1 MKRFASLLLIGS
13 LCGVALVAASK
24 TQKKK
29 SSTSN
34 LHVTQIAGKKL
45 FQLKNCVDCHTLA
58 KKADGKLTPVA
69 NKRDDAW
76 FSEHVAQESPIVL
89 QKAKSKRR
97 QKRVLKKEVAALD
110 DFLYQ
115 SKPEEKKQ
123 ISGLTED
130 VFDGAYLVYQNNCVN
145 CHSIAGAGKE
155 IAPDLTHIAKEH
167 GDKEW
172 LIKNLINPQ
181 QFAPESL
188 MPKFNKL
195 PEADLE
201 KIAEYL
207 LTLE

>member
-1 MKRFASLLLIGS
+1 MRKTIFSSLFVIFCFAFLAISPRH
-13 LCGVALVAASK
+13 
-24 TQKKK
+24 QEKKLDN
-29 SSTSN
+29 SN
-34 LHVTQIAGKKL
+34 LRVTQIAGKKL
-45 FQLKNCVDCHTLA
+45 FDLKNCVDCHTLA
-58 KKADGKLTPVA
+58 QKAEGKLTPVA

-76 FSEHVAQESPIVL
+76 FSEHVAKESPIVL
-89 QKAKSKRR
+89 QNAKSKRR

-115 SKPEEKKQ
+115 SKPGENKQ
-123 ISGLTED
+123 IAGLTED
-130 VFDGAYLVYQNNCVN
+130 IFDGAYLVYQNNCIN

-155 IAPDLTHIAKEH
+155 IAPDLTHVAKEH

-188 MPKFNKL
+188 MPKFDKL
-195 PEADLE
+195 PEEDLE

>member
-13 LCGVALVAASK
+13 LLVVGLIAANK
-24 TQKKK
+24 TQKKD
-29 SSTSN
+29 SATSN
-34 LHVTQIAGKKL
+34 LRVTQIAGKTL

-58 KKADGKLTPVA
+58 QKAAGKLTPVT
-69 NKRDDAW
+69 NKRDDSW
-76 FSEHVAQESPIVL
+76 FSAHVAKESSIVL
-89 QKAKSKRR
+89 QEAKSKRR
-97 QKRVLKKEVAALD
+97 QKRVLQKEIVALD

-115 SKPEEKKQ
+115 SKPAEKKQ
-123 ISGLTED
+123 IAGLSED
-130 VFDGAYLVYQNNCVN
+130 VLDGAYLVYQNNCIN

-155 IAPDLTHIAKEH
+155 VAPDLTHIAKEH

-188 MPKFNKL
+188 MPKFDKL
-195 PEADLE
+195 PKEDLE
-201 KIAEYL
+201 RMAEYL

>member
-1 MKRFASLLLIGS
+1 MKKFASLLLVGS
-13 LCGVALVAASK
+13 LCVVALTAANQ
-24 TQKKK
+24 TQKKI
-29 SSTSN
+29 SNTSN
-34 LHVTQIAGKKL
+34 LRVTQIAGKKL
-45 FQLKNCVDCHTLA
+45 FQLKSCVDCHTLA
-58 KKADGKLTPVA
+58 RKTEGKLTPVA

-76 FSEHVAQESPIVL
+76 FNEHVAKESPIVL
-89 QKAKSKRR
+89 QAAKSKRR

-110 DFLYQ
+110 GFLYQ

-123 ISGLTED
+123 IAGLAED
-130 VFDGAYLVYQNNCVN
+130 VFGGAYLVYQNNCIN

-188 MPKFNKL
+188 MPKFDNL
-195 PEADLE
+195 PEEDLG